1 MEGRKKWKRKEEEEE
16 RKLTETQSVNEL
28 PVKQDGP
35 PPGGFPSIRYA
46 RRVPS
51 TGPAG
56 ATVFGVALLVM
67 GYGMYKVGEGNRERR
82 ALKEEKKAARMAVV
96 PALQAEEDRRYLEK
110 ETKRLE
116 EEAKLMKDVPGWK
129 VGRGVYETGKWM
141 PPAERPGPVGS
152 YL

>member
-1 MEGRKKWKRKEEEEE
+1 MGADARGRTGRGSWKRARVSK
-16 RKLTETQSVNEL
+16 SVNEL

-56 ATVFGVALLVM
+56 ATVFGVALMVM
-67 GYGMYKVGEGNRERR
+67 GYGLYKVGQGNRERR

-96 PALQAEEDRRYLEK
+96 PALQAEEDRRYLEV
-110 ETKRLE
+110 EAKRRE
-116 EEAKLMKDVPGWK
+116 EEAKLMKDVPGWR
-129 VGRGVYETGKWM
+129 VGQGVYETGRWM
-141 PPAERPGPVGS
+141 PPAQRPGPIGS
-152 YL
+152 YM